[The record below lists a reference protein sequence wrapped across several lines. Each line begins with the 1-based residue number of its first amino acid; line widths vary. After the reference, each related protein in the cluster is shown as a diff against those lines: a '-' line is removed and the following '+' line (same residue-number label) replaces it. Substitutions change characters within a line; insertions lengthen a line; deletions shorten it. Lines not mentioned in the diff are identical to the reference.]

1 MKIDRLMGILTW
13 LLQKKEV
20 TALQLAEKFEVSRR
34 TINRDI
40 EILCQAGIPIITRPG
55 YQGGISLAE
64 GFTIDR
70 TLLDEKELEA
80 LLVGVRGLDS
90 VMKVPCGQR
99 LEAKL
104 KTGDG
109 REEPDSI
116 VINLASHYR
125 DSISEKIAL
134 LQRAVRERKLVRFDY
149 YCQKGEGSRTAEPY
163 CILFQWSSWYLL
175 AWCPDREDFRMFKLN
190 RLWNA
195 EMLETVYAPRPVPQ
209 QLLDADKPFSEGK
222 WRLAA
227 RFDPEMKYRLMEEY
241 GPDCFMEESD
251 GSLFV
256 DGLFFSNYEYLLQWI
271 LSFGHCV
278 KVLTPEQLHRDV
290 RAEAK
295 KILSFYEEYDR

>member
-1 MKIDRLMGILTW
+1 MKVDRLMGILTW

-40 EILCQAGIPIITRPG
+40 ETLCQAGIPIVTRPG
-55 YQGGISLAE
+55 YQGRISLAE

-70 TLLDEKELEA
+70 TLLDENELEA

-90 VMKVPCGQR
+90 VMKVPYGQM

-109 REEPDSI
+109 RAEPDSI

-134 LQRAVRERKLVRFDY
+134 LQRAVRERKLVRFEY
-149 YCQKGEGSRTAEPY
+149 YYQKGEGSRTAEPY

-175 AWCPDREDFRMFKLN
+175 AWCPVREDFRMFRLN
-190 RLWNA
+190 RLWKA
-195 EMLETVYAPRPVPQ
+195 EMLETVYTPRPVPQ
-209 QLLDADKPFSEGK
+209 QLLDADKPFSEEK

-227 RFDPEMKYRLMEEY
+227 RFDPEVKYRLIEEY
-241 GPDCFMEESD
+241 GPDCFVEEND
-251 GSLFV
+251 GSLLV
-256 DGLFFSNYEYLLQWI
+256 DGLFFSNYEYLRQWI

-278 KVLTPEQLHRDV
+278 KVLTPQQLCRDV

-295 KILSFYEEYDR
+295 KMLSLYEEYDR